1 MGPGDMGLQV
11 TMLLLSRCGV
21 RGVAEV
27 SRPLGMKRE
36 ANTELGREGSI
47 RQGLLTKAI
56 HSTAVCPYLVSN
68 PMLGD
73 RYWMRLNPTLL
84 YPTLA
89 PCRW

>member
-1 MGPGDMGLQV
+1 MGPGDMVLQV
-11 TMLLLSRCGV
+11 IMLLLSRCGV
-21 RGVAEV
+21 RGVEV
-27 SRPLGMKRE
+27 SRPLEMKRE
-36 ANTELGREGSI
+36 ANTEAGREGSI

-68 PMLGD
+68 PMFGD

-84 YPTLA
+84 SPALV